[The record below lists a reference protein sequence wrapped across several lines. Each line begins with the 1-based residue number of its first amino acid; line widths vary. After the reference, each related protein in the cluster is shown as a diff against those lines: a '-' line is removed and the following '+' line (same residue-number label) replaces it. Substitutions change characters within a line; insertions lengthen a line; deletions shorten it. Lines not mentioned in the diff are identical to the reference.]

1 MIINKEI
8 EKLFKI
14 VRTKLGGGVR
24 VTELT
29 DDTLCDLLEKA
40 IGDYTEMVHNFI
52 IESNWANMYGKNLN
66 SIDWSYVLSV
76 RGLDLSKDYAL
87 YFSKEVGLQQRGT
100 KWELKKDFI
109 KIEEGKQCYI
119 VPAGREICK
128 VMWYTPSAIDQ
139 AKWAG
144 YGGYGVYVGGGV
156 YGQMGG
162 AGYAF
167 GGFGSGVNGSY
178 GLWALPAYD
187 VALMTMDLN
196 TKNSIFRS
204 DLTYKVTA
212 GPDGTHIIHLFS
224 TPGCKATFSQ
234 GGPGQYN
241 LGGGEL
247 WYTYYDTDGDADE
260 CRLANPD
267 ILLSP
272 DQVPLAELHYTT
284 LNVATQNLVRNLLIA
299 EAAETLA
306 FIRGKF
312 SGNINFLGSPLSM
325 DYNQLMTYGNNE
337 RKRVMDELT
346 DRLKRLSPFEM
357 MKQNAELT
365 DSLKKIRS
373 GVPLPIIVR

>member
-1 MIINKEI
+1 MIINKDI
-8 EKLFKI
+8 EKLFKL

-24 VTELT
+24 TTELT

-40 IGDYTEMVHNFI
+40 VGDYTEMVHNFV
-52 IESNWANMYGKNLN
+52 IENNWVNMYGKNLN
-66 SIDWSYVLSV
+66 SIDWSYALSV

-100 KWELKKDFI
+100 KWELKKDFV
-109 KIEEGKQCYI
+109 KIQAGKQCYV

-128 VMWYTPSAIDQ
+128 VMWYTPSPIDQ
-139 AKWAG
+139 AKWAN
-144 YGGYGVYVGGGV
+144 YGGYGVSFGNGVMGQVG
-156 YGQMGG
+156 
-162 AGYAF
+162 ANYAF
-167 GGFGSGVNGSY
+167 GGFGNGVNGAY

-187 VALMTMDLN
+187 VALMTMDMN

-212 GPDGTHIIHLFS
+212 GPNGTHIIHLFS
-224 TPGCKATFSQ
+224 TPGCPATFSS
-234 GGPGQYN
+234 GGVGQYN
-241 LGGGEL
+241 LAGGEL
-247 WYTYYDTDGDADE
+247 WYTYYDTDGNEDE

-267 ILLSP
+267 ILLTP
-272 DQVPLAELHYTT
+272 DQVPLDALHYST
-284 LNVATQNLVRNLLIA
+284 LNLAAQNLVRNLLIA

-325 DYNQLMTYGNNE
+325 DYAQLMTYGNNE
-337 RKRVMDELT
+337 RKRVLDELT
-346 DRLKRLSPFEM
+346 ERLKRMSPVEM
-357 MKQNAELT
+357 MKQTADLT
-365 DSLKKIRS
+365 ESLKKIRS